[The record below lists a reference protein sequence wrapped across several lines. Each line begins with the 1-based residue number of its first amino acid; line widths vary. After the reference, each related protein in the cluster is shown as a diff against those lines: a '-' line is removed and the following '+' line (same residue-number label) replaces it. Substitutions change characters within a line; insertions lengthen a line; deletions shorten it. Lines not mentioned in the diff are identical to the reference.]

1 MCTKFSPAQVSA
13 FSAGGSGLYRRL
25 LIQLLNKFRQH
36 LPLGSGLLLFFSCH
50 TPTDTSKTIFHLNI
64 SSGYLESMDPAYA
77 KDLNMMWID
86 HMLYNTLVET
96 DEQLHT
102 VPSLAKSWDVTPD
115 GLTYTFHLRSDVY
128 FHDDP
133 AFPQGKGR
141 RMIASDVVYSFSRI
155 INPKIAS
162 TGAWI
167 FNGHVAEFQPFV
179 ATDDTTVQVRLRT
192 PFRPLPQI
200 LSMPYCNIIP
210 HEVAE
215 HWGKDFRSHPCGTG
229 PFQFTYWDEDN
240 ALGLR
245 RNPHYWQHDS
255 SGHSLP
261 YLDAVQVSFIDS
273 KATEFQLFLQGK
285 VDFISGV
292 LGASKD
298 LILAKD
304 GTLKKEYLGK
314 FHMEQGTYLN
324 TEYIGFLTDTTN
336 PIMKGES
343 TADPLIRRAINYAI
357 DRRKI
362 VTYFKNGMGIPATQG
377 FIPAGMPGYDSAATY
392 GYSYDPAK
400 ALQLL
405 AQAGHPAGKGLKPIT
420 IQVPNNY
427 EDIAN
432 FIAGELQEIGITLK
446 LELIQPNVLKQQM
459 SASKALCFRAQWLAD
474 YPDAETYLVFF
485 NSHFP
490 APPNYTRFSNATF
503 DQWYDQSLNLPD
515 TARWQLYRRM
525 DSLAMSQAP
534 IIPLY
539 YEKLIHF
546 TQNNITGL
554 HSNPMNLIDLKEVR
568 KI

>member
-1 MCTKFSPAQVSA
+1 MRQYKDLTSLFTTFKLL
-13 FSAGGSGLYRRL
+13 LYTCW
-25 LIQLLNKFRQH
+25 
-36 LPLGSGLLLFFSCH
+36 GLLFLASCH
-50 TPTDTSKTIFHLNI
+50 TPTDNSKKVFYLNI

-86 HMLYNTLVET
+86 HMVYNTLVET
-96 DEQLHT
+96 DEHLHT
-102 VPSLAKSWDVTPD
+102 VPSLAKSWEVSTD
-115 GLTYTFHLRSDVY
+115 GLIYTFHLRSDVY

-133 AFPQGKGR
+133 QFAQGKGR
-141 RMIASDVVYSFSRI
+141 RMTSSDVAYSFCRI
-155 INPKIAS
+155 IDPKVAS

-167 FNGHVAEFQPFV
+167 FNGHVNEAHPFV
-179 ATDDTTVQVRLRT
+179 ALDDTTLQVRLRT
-192 PFRPLPQI
+192 PFRPLPQL
-200 LSMPYCNIIP
+200 LSMPYCNVVP
-210 HEVAE
+210 HEVAD
-215 HWGKDFRSHPCGTG
+215 HWGKDFRNHPCGTG

-245 RNPHYWQHDS
+245 RNPHYWEHDS
-255 SGHSLP
+255 VGNALP

-285 VDFISGV
+285 VDFINGV

-304 GTLKKEYLGK
+304 GTLKKEYQGK
-314 FHMEQGTYLN
+314 FAMHQSTYLN

-336 PIMKGES
+336 PLLKGEP
-343 TADPLIRRAINYAI
+343 TADPLVRGAINYAI

-362 VTYFKNGMGIPATQG
+362 VTYFKNGMGIPAMQG
-377 FIPAGMPGYDSAATY
+377 FIPAGMPGYDATANY
-392 GYSYDPAK
+392 GYNYDPAK

-405 AQAGHPAGKGLKPIT
+405 AQAGHPYGKGLKPIT

-432 FIAGELQEIGITLK
+432 FIAGELQEVGITLK
-446 LELIQPNVLKQQM
+446 LELIQANVLKQQM

-474 YPDAETYLVFF
+474 YPDAETYLVVF
-485 NSHFP
+485 NSRFP
-490 APPNYTRFSNATF
+490 APPNYTRFSNPTF

-525 DSLAMSQAP
+525 DSLAMSYAP

-539 YEKLIHF
+539 YERIIHF

-554 HSNPMNLIDLKEVR
+554 HSNPMNLIDLKEV
-568 KI
+568 KKKGPMTQ